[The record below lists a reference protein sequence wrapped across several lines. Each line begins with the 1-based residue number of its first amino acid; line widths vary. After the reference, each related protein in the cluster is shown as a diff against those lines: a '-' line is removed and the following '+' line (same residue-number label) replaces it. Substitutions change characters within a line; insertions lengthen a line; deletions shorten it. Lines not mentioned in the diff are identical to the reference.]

1 MKVIVIAL
9 VLMAALATAAFAQ
22 DSERPVVV
30 ELYTSQGC
38 SSCPPADALLASL
51 SKQKGVIALALHVD
65 YWDYIG
71 WKDTFGSP
79 DFTAR
84 QHSYARFAG
93 EKMVYTPQMVVNG
106 GPSKIVGDDA
116 AGLARLMQPAGGA
129 GGPVVA
135 LSRSGSQL
143 RIRAAT
149 ATPLQRG
156 ATVELVRYIP
166 SAAVDIER
174 GENAGR
180 RILYVNVVASWKSV
194 ADWDGLAPLDLL
206 VNAPGTLPMAVLIQE
221 PGPGAILGAAEL
233 R

>member
-1 MKVIVIAL
+1 MKIICTAL
-9 VLMAALATAAFAQ
+9 LLSGLSAGAALSQDAT
-22 DSERPVVV
+22 RPAVV

-129 GGPVVA
+129 GGPVVT
-135 LSRSGSQL
+135 LSRSGSQPAKGWS
-143 RIRAAT
+143 RSCRA
-149 ATPLQRG
+149 
-156 ATVELVRYIP
+156 
-166 SAAVDIER
+166 
-174 GENAGR
+174 R
-180 RILYVNVVASWKSV
+180 RTS
-194 ADWDGLAPLDLL
+194 
-206 VNAPGTLPMAVLIQE
+206 
-221 PGPGAILGAAEL
+221 
-233 R
+233 